1 MYKRLETI
9 ATMVPKDCILAD
21 IGTDHAQLPIMLVK
35 NGVCKKV
42 YACDA
47 KKGPL
52 AIAKENIATE
62 NLSDKIETILSDGF
76 TNIPM
81 DINVAVI
88 AGMGY
93 YTAEMILEKAKD
105 RLHLLDRIIVQINL
119 DSPYMRKWIS
129 DHHYKIYDE
138 KYISERNKDYEII
151 SFSTKDKSEALTEEE
166 IYLGPILLK
175 QKTDDILSYY
185 KKKEEKLSRLLQVKK
200 KEDTSYEEY
209 LKQHNIFENYLHES
223 CD

>member
-9 ATMVPKDCILAD
+9 ATMIPKDCILAD

-35 NGVCKKV
+35 NNACKKV

-52 AIAKENIATE
+52 AIAKENIASE

-76 TNIPM
+76 SNIPM

-93 YTAEMILEKAKD
+93 YTAEMILENAYD
-105 RLHLLDRIIVQINL
+105 RLHLLNQIIVQINL
-119 DSPYMRKWIS
+119 DSPYMRKWIN
-129 DHHYKIYDE
+129 DHHFTIDDE

-151 SFSTKDKSEALTEEE
+151 SFSTKENSKELTEEE
-166 IYLGPILLK
+166 IFLGPILMKERSSELER
-175 QKTDDILSYY
+175 YY
-185 KKKEEKLSRLLQVKK
+185 KKREAKLFDLMNLKSK
-200 KEDTSYEEY
+200 DDISYEITFKQYQILNEY
-209 LKQHNIFENYLHES
+209 NKKTW
-223 CD
+223 

>member
-9 ATMVPKDCILAD
+9 ATMVPKGCILAD

-35 NGVCKKV
+35 NGVCEKI
-42 YACDA
+42 YACDE

-52 AIAKENIATE
+52 AIAKENIAKE

-76 TNIPM
+76 SNIPM

-93 YTAEMILEKAKD
+93 YTAEMILENAKN
-105 RLHLLDRIIVQINL
+105 RLDLLDRIIVQINL

-151 SFSTKDKSEALTEEE
+151 SFSTKETQKELTEEE
-166 IYLGPILLK
+166 IFLGPILMNEHSHELEK
-175 QKTDDILSYY
+175 YY
-185 KKKEEKLSRLLQVKK
+185 KKRETKLFDLLKLK
-200 KEDTSYEEY
+200 SKDDISYEITSKQYRILNEY
-209 LKQHNIFENYLHES
+209 NKKTW
-223 CD
+223 

>member
-52 AIAKENIATE
+52 AIAKENIANE

-76 TNIPM
+76 MNIPM

-93 YTAEMILEKAKD
+93 YTAEMILENAKD

-129 DHHYKIYDE
+129 EHHYKIYDE

-151 SFSTKDKSEALTEEE
+151 SFSTKEKNKELTEEE
-166 IYLGPILLK
+166 IYLGPILKNQHSSELE
-175 QKTDDILSYY
+175 SYY
-185 KKKEEKLSRLLQVKK
+185 KKREAKLFDLMNLKSKDDISYKITSKQYRILNEYNKK
-200 KEDTSYEEY
+200 TW
-209 LKQHNIFENYLHES
+209 
-223 CD
+223 